1 MVDKAK
7 IVALLLIACP
17 LLLPM
22 MSRAQSGYS
31 KKPIVQSDS
40 LKTKNQME
48 NKIVVGKIV
57 VPKNSI
63 EAFRKQ
69 LPVTPNYLK
78 TLPGYV
84 KGEMFEMTD
93 DGGSLHVLSI
103 VVWDS
108 EESYQNAQQKL
119 TEYYKEIKFD
129 RMAFREKLNII
140 ADYSLYIKHQE

>member
-1 MVDKAK
+1 MVNKAK
-7 IVALLLIACP
+7 IAALLLVACT
-17 LLLPM
+17 LLLPI
-22 MSRAQSGYS
+22 MSGAQSGYS
-31 KKPIVQSDS
+31 KKPNLQSDS
-40 LKTKNQME
+40 LKTKIQME

-78 TLPGYV
+78 TLAGYV

-93 DGGSLHVLSI
+93 GAGSLHVLSI
-103 VVWDS
+103 VVWYS

-119 TEYYKEIKFD
+119 TAFYKEISFD
-129 RMAFREKLNII
+129 RMAFREKLNIV
-140 ADYSLYIKHQE
+140 ADYSLYVRLQE